1 MSRIRILLLASA
13 AFLAPSVALA
23 QTTPPPPPPADE
35 EAQTEAEVA
44 EGEEEAADTAVEGV
58 TVTGRANDIR
68 TSIDSVSYS
77 TAEDLQAA
85 TGTLADALRNIP
97 SVEVDPQ
104 GNVSLRGDPTVTIL
118 IDGRPSAI
126 LSGEGRGPAIL
137 QMSADQFSRI
147 EVMTNPSAAYR
158 PDGSGGV
165 INLIT
170 RPNFVREGATTS
182 GSLRANVGTDGRY
195 NFGGNIAWSRD
206 RLTLTGEFGWRHDGH
221 VMETNRLRERVD
233 IPTGDVIESR
243 QSQVMDTE
251 IDGRYLRLGA
261 EYRLTDDLQLTGELR
276 RQQFESGGDGVELI
290 ETDDASG
297 ALASAI
303 ERRGFGGFRG
313 EFTGVTARVLRTFG
327 EGHEWSNELRYDVGE
342 NGFDQDG
349 VTLFALPAAPSV
361 YEDVSN
367 GRDFAQLYFASA
379 YTRPMPDEGKL
390 RAGYEAEVTD
400 VEFDNQVLRGPSPT
414 TLVVDPT
421 VTNRFQAD
429 QSVHAIYGTYERPL
443 GPVSAQVG
451 LRVEYVTLDLDQITS
466 GVQVS
471 NDYFRVY
478 PSFHIVRQL
487 SETQELRGSYSRRV
501 QRPGPGELNPFLV
514 FQDPLSYRSG
524 NPDLEPQVTDSF
536 ELTWLSRANQ
546 TFYQA
551 TLYYRDTS
559 DAFTQVASDIGG
571 GVLLTRPENL
581 GSSRS
586 VGVEFVA
593 NGRLHPTLRY
603 NASVNL
609 YNQQIDAS
617 GIAFGQDAEATTV
630 SGRINLNW
638 QPTPKDFVQIGGFWT
653 GETVFAQGRR
663 EPSGMVNLGYRRTLN
678 DRLALQV
685 TVRDLFNTFGDE
697 TIYETPNFTDRT
709 ERVFGGRVAFI
720 GLTWTF
726 GQPQRGQQQPA
737 FDFSAPQTGQ

>member
-1 MSRIRILLLASA
+1 MTRLRILLLASA
-13 AFLAPSVALA
+13 AFLVPAVALA
-23 QTTPPPPPPADE
+23 QTTPAPPPADE
-35 EAQTEAEVA
+35 QEQAEAE
-44 EGEEEAADTAVEGV
+44 EGEDEAEDTAVEGV
-58 TVTGRANDIR
+58 VVQGRANDIR

-104 GNVSLRGDPTVTIL
+104 GIVSLRGDPTVTIL

-170 RPNFVREGATTS
+170 RPNFVREGQTTS
-182 GSLRANVGTDGRY
+182 GSVRANIGTDGRY
-195 NFGGNIAWSRD
+195 NFGGNIAWTRD
-206 RLTLTGEFGWRHDGH
+206 RLTLTGDFGLRHDGH
-221 VMETNRLRERVD
+221 LMQTDRVRERID
-233 IPTGDVIESR
+233 TLTGDVFESR
-243 QSQVMDTE
+243 QSQTMDAE
-251 IDGRYLRLGA
+251 IDGRYARLGA
-261 EYRLTDDLQLTGELR
+261 EYRLSDGVQFTGELR
-276 RQQFESGGDGVELI
+276 RQEFESGGDGVELF
-290 ETDDASG
+290 ESDDASG
-297 ALASAI
+297 VLVAAS
-303 ERRGFGGFRG
+303 ERRGSGGFRG
-313 EFTGVTARVLRTFG
+313 EFSGVTARVLRTFG

-342 NGFDQDG
+342 NGYDQDG
-349 VTLFALPAAPSV
+349 VTLFTLPALPSV
-361 YEDVSN
+361 YESISN
-367 GRDFAQLYFASA
+367 GRESSQLNFASA
-379 YTRPMPDEGKL
+379 YTRPMSGEGKL
-390 RAGYEAEVTD
+390 RAGYEAEITAL
-400 VEFDNQVLRGPSPT
+400 EFSNEVLRGPSPSA
-414 TLVVDPT
+414 LVVDPT
-421 VTNRFQAD
+421 VTNRFDAD
-429 QSVHAIYGTYERPL
+429 QSVHALYGTYERPL

-466 GVQVS
+466 GVQGS

-478 PSFHIVRQL
+478 PSFHVVREL
-487 SETQELRGSYSRRV
+487 SDTQELRGSYSRRV
-501 QRPGPGELNPFLV
+501 QRPGPGDLNPFRV
-514 FQDPLSYRSG
+514 FVDPLNYRSG

-559 DAFTQVASDIGG
+559 DAFTQVVTDIGG
-571 GVLLTRPENL
+571 GVLLSRPENL
-581 GSSRS
+581 GSSRA

-603 NASVNL
+603 NASINL

-617 GIAFGQDAEATTV
+617 GIAFGEDAETTTI
-630 SGRINLNW
+630 SGRVNLNW
-638 QPTPKDFVQIGGFWT
+638 QPTPKDFLQIGGFWT

-663 EPSGMVNLGYRRTLN
+663 EPSGMINLGYRRTLT
-678 DRLALQV
+678 DRLALQF

-697 TIYETPNFTDRT
+697 TVYETPAFTDRT

-726 GQPQRGQQQPA
+726 GQAQNRQQQPPA

>member
-1 MSRIRILLLASA
+1 MIALRTLLLVSA
-13 AFLAPSVALA
+13 ALVTPGLAYA
-23 QTTPPPPPPADE
+23 QTTPPPPTDE
-35 EAQTEAEVA
+35 EAESGAQQA
-44 EGEEEAADTAVEGV
+44 EEEEEDTAVEGV

-170 RPNFVREGATTS
+170 RPNFVRPGSTVS
-182 GSLRANVGTDGRY
+182 GSVRANVGGDGRY
-195 NFGGNIAWSRD
+195 NLGGNIAWTRD
-206 RLTLTGEFGWRHDGH
+206 RLTLTGDFGLRHDRH
-221 VMETNRLRERVD
+221 IMSTERVREQID
-233 IPTGDVIESR
+233 TLTGDVLESR
-243 QSQVMDTE
+243 QSQEVDVV
-251 IDGRYLRLGA
+251 IDGRYARLGA
-261 EYRLTDDLQLTGELR
+261 EYRFNDGLMFTGELR
-276 RQQFESGGDGVELI
+276 RQQFESAGDGVEMF
-290 ETDDASG
+290 EGDDASG
-297 ALASAI
+297 ALVSAS
-303 ERRGFGGFRG
+303 ERRGYGGFSG
-313 EFTGVTARVLRTFG
+313 EFTGVTARLLRTFG

-342 NGFDQDG
+342 NSYDQDG
-349 VTLFALPAAPSV
+349 VRLFTLPAAPSI

-367 GRDFAQLYFASA
+367 GRESATINFASA
-379 YTRPMPDEGKL
+379 YTRPMSGEAKL
-390 RAGYEAEVTD
+390 RAGYEAEIID
-400 VEFDNQVLRGPSPT
+400 LEFDNRVLRGPSPT

-429 QSVHAIYGTYERPL
+429 QSVQAIYGTYERPF
-443 GPVSAQVG
+443 GPVSAQFG

-471 NDYFRVY
+471 NDYFRLY
-478 PSFHIVRQL
+478 PSFHVVRQL
-487 SETQELRGSYSRRV
+487 SETQELRASYSRRV
-501 QRPGPGELNPFLV
+501 QRPQPGDLNPFLIFV
-514 FQDPLSYRSG
+514 DPLNYRSG
-524 NPDLEPQVTDSF
+524 NPDLEPQVTDSY

-559 DAFTQVASDIGG
+559 DAFTQVVSDLGG

-581 GSSRS
+581 GFSRAL
-586 VGVEFVA
+586 GLELVA

-603 NASVNL
+603 SATVNF

-617 GIAFGQDAEATTV
+617 NLGFGQDADATTI
-630 SGRINLNW
+630 SGRINFNW
-638 QPTPKDFVQIGGFWT
+638 QPTPKDFLQVGGFWT

-663 EPSGMVNLGYRRTLN
+663 EPSGMVNLGYRRTIT
-678 DRLALQV
+678 DRLAFQM
-685 TVRDLFNTFGDE
+685 TVRDLFDSFGDT
-697 TIYETPNFTDRT
+697 TIYETPNFTDRA
-709 ERVFGGRVAFI
+709 ERIFGGRTAYVGF
-720 GLTWTF
+720 TWTF
-726 GQPQRGQQQPA
+726 GQSRNGQQQPPT